1 MREDENVKINANTTA
16 CSIKVL
22 DATDGFEPAVAINAV
37 IRVAAGYMGAL
48 TQNFPLSEIREW
60 AALLAMQLIDDCE
73 RSWHYQQEEKKK
85 AKEKQP

>member
-1 MREDENVKINANTTA
+1 MREDEKVKINANTTA

-22 DATDGFEPAVAINAV
+22 EATDGFEPEVAVNAV
-37 IRVAAGYMGAL
+37 LRVAAGYMGAI
-48 TQNFPLSEIREW
+48 TQNRPLSKIQEV
-60 AALLAMQLIDDCE
+60 AALLAMQLIDNCE